1 MDMASVADL
10 EPELILAI
18 LAGVDPRA
26 VKMFGRTC
34 RVFRGVVAFY
44 ERTGDYATSLVRF
57 VTEGFTSILAEAH
70 RRCAGGIL
78 AAAGTYAQQM
88 AAALAGRPPGAPP
101 AWDRAECLRLLYPVA
116 LGLPDCPE
124 APYALEWCARHEH
137 EITGGDVLG
146 PRHEL
151 LALLSADPL
160 GRLAALV
167 LGDAGGVADGGAGGV
182 ADGGVA
188 DGVGGDAKKAMHNR
202 ILQVVLAAAGR
213 RGQRVPLLAAVAAT
227 AACSGA
233 AASAVGDRMTG
244 LRIAA
249 CALRDCKLSAADRRW
264 LDLTGA
270 SGNPKRSPK
279 VMLGAFDCGG
289 DSRFRLMLLLAEGE
303 GNNVPAP
310 DPWLSALLHACH
322 T

>member
-1 MDMASVADL
+1 MDMASVTDL
-10 EPELILAI
+10 EPELLLAI

-34 RVFRGVVAFY
+34 RDFRGVVAFY
-44 ERTGDYATSLVRF
+44 EKTGDYAASLVRF

-70 RRCAGGIL
+70 RRCAGGVL
-78 AAAGTYAQQM
+78 AAARAYAQQM

-137 EITGGDVLG
+137 EIIGGDVSG

-151 LALLSADPL
+151 LALLSADAL

-167 LGDAGGVADGGAGGV
+167 LGDAGGVS
-182 ADGGVA
+182 
-188 DGVGGDAKKAMHNR
+188 DAKKAMHNR
-202 ILQVVLAAAGR
+202 ILQVVLAAAARG
-213 RGQRVPLLAAVAAT
+213 GQRVSLLAAVAAT

-279 VMLGAFDCGG
+279 VMLAAFDCGG
-289 DSRFRLMLLLAEGE
+289 DSRFRLMLLAEGG
-303 GNNVPAP
+303 GNNVSVP
-310 DPWLSALLHACH
+310 DPWLGALLHACH